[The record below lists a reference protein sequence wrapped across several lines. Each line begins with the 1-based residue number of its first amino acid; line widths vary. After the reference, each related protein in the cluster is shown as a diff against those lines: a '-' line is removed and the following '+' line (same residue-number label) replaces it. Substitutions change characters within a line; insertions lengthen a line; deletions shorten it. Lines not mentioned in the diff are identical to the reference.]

1 MFDSFRKKFSLSKI
15 EKKLREDLQEAK
27 FSKNWGEIQR
37 LNLKLLWID
46 FVKREGEIM
55 SKGFGLPRGT
65 VLDRNIRDNEGAYFP
80 ESFDPNDPL
89 QDKFAEKIVRDF
101 GGVMGNPGKYE
112 KCLYKP
118 ISQLPYPKE
127 YISRACQHL
136 CKQLESDNP
145 SWEKPEGVEDFVRN
159 IRAIEVFLPN
169 FINVPEADLPTDTR
183 ENLEVGSSLV
193 NE

>member
-27 FSKNWGEIQR
+27 FAKNWEEIQR

-65 VLDRNIRDNEGAYFP
+65 VLDRDIRDNEGAYFP
-80 ESFDPNDPL
+80 ETFDTNDPL

-127 YISRACQHL
+127 YISRACQYL
-136 CKQLESDNP
+136 CAQLESDNP
-145 SWEKPEGVEDFVRN
+145 SWGKPENVDDVVRN

-183 ENLEVGSSLV
+183 ENLKVGSGLG